1 MWWRRVE
8 RSAHSARAASAPS
21 PSPSPSP
28 SRRIYARAITSGGFC
43 GCNFTY
49 TQSQLFRDW
58 EVLHHLTMATNYAT
72 QTFTIPEHQLYAS
85 QQPSPA
91 SSASPA
97 SPRMHE
103 YLQQVAPNPYKQ
115 LRPMKSPLYVP
126 AALRPTEHFS
136 TASPMTPPKS
146 LHGSL
151 DNLEDEPV
159 SQSPEEEHLGA
170 FDPDWLQAE
179 ELNNVT
185 GPPKRITGRYVNM
198 SPIPRSPL
206 QG

>member
-1 MWWRRVE
+1 
-8 RSAHSARAASAPS
+8 
-21 PSPSPSP
+21 
-28 SRRIYARAITSGGFC
+28 
-43 GCNFTY
+43 
-49 TQSQLFRDW
+49 
-58 EVLHHLTMATNYAT
+58 MATNYAT
-72 QTFTIPEHQLYAS
+72 QTFTIPDHQLYAS

-136 TASPMTPPKS
+136 TTSPMTPPKS

-159 SQSPEEEHLGA
+159 SQSPEEHHLDG
-170 FDPDWLQAE
+170 FDHDWLQAE
-179 ELNNVT
+179 ELNDVT
-185 GPPKRITGRYVNM
+185 GPPKKDHWKVGQQATVCSRQEFDCIWITDINVHACVANIC
-198 SPIPRSPL
+198 STL
-206 QG
+206 A